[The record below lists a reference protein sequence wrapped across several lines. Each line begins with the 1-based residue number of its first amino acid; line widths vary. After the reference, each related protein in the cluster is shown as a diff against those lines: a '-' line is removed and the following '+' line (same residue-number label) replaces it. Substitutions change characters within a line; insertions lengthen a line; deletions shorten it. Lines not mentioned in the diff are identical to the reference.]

1 MRVEKWGDTTVQDR
15 KLSELV
21 SSECLIPENTY
32 KILLSTS
39 STRSMARL
47 SSTMSRTAAAA
58 MPSSSRPITRANTT
72 LGTSPNFSNVEFN
85 VFSDIVLI
93 WKWFIRTH

>member
-21 SSECLIPENTY
+21 SSECSIPENTY

-47 SSTMSRTAAAA
+47 SSTMSRTAAA

-72 LGTSPNFSNVEFN
+72 LGTSSNFSNVEFN

>member
-1 MRVEKWGDTTVQDR
+1 MNVEKWGDITVQDR
-15 KLSELV
+15 
-21 SSECLIPENTY
+21 NTY

-39 STRSMARL
+39 SNRSMARL
-47 SSTMSRTAAAA
+47 SSTMSRTAAA